1 MSDESH
7 PTQLCHRYNITPIV
21 LYHWKKQYSRGKF
34 NNEPTEEGT
43 LKDRTEKLKRPAGK
57 LTWRMSLPATGNK
70 QLLMFQ
76 LHIPMAGHEAKPL
89 Q

>member
-1 MSDESH
+1 MEEAV
-7 PTQLCHRYNITPIV
+7 Q
-21 LYHWKKQYSRGKF
+21 WGKF
-34 NNEPTEEGT
+34 NNEPIEEGT
-43 LKDRTEKLKRPAGK
+43 LKDRIEKLKRLAGK

-89 Q
+89 RQDLPGTMPWPVPHVHPAMPML